1 MYPGRVRLLRSL
13 SFALLCSLAL
23 PLAAPPE
30 ARADFS
36 AGGRKKGGGGTKG
49 GGATGG
55 GTKGG
60 GTKGGAQGGGTGGTK
75 GGAQGG
81 GDKGEEKGKKNGVE
95 ERIRRYTGILMAQPW
110 ARVPLERLSEAY
122 RERDGNL
129 KKLLEE
135 FEKRAA
141 DGASSDHWNA
151 RVALAGIYRLDGRL
165 DEAIKAYEG
174 ALGERPKEA
183 QARLALAQLLQDR
196 GDRAGARKQFD
207 EALAALG
214 NGIDRESVLR
224 SLRTLALEQNDV
236 PGARGYHDQLVKG
249 AGSSLHV
256 RAELGREL
264 LGRGDAARAEVE
276 FQDVAKAA
284 AGDNRALAPALLDLG
299 RAQAAQKKNK
309 DALATLK
316 RALGLAGSEA
326 GVRGE
331 ILNAVAGVY
340 RADNNL
346 AELIALLEKERVS
359 DFPRLLMLGSLYEET
374 GAVDKAL
381 DTYRKALGVNG
392 KHIETRLKVV
402 RLLQAQGELEKAI
415 AENEKLIQAAPR
427 NPEFVFQLCEV
438 LLQRGDRARA
448 LGLLSKLEQSASNDE
463 DVLVRVADFY
473 ERIEEKDRALKLFA
487 RLTTL
492 APSDPTHLVEL
503 GDRYWQAGDQ
513 KKALEIWARIRTAI
527 PNKARALAALGDVLL
542 EHDQVGEA
550 LAALREAMEAEPAN
564 LRYRKGYA
572 LALERVATGV
582 NQGFQRNARFEE
594 ARAVWEE
601 LMEKAG
607 TDRLLAREARIHV
620 ITLWGLLKQLEARSE
635 PLKRRL
641 ADDPPD
647 LEAGRLLA
655 EAQIRLRKLT
665 DAEATLQR
673 ITEKA
678 PGDEEAFLALERV
691 RVLQH
696 DLPGA
701 IGALEKLAEINPKR
715 AREYYQRMAQY
726 SAELYKDDDAIKFA
740 EKAVALSP
748 NDADGH
754 RKLGA
759 MFRRRGDTERAI
771 QSFRQALLIND
782 RLYPVYMELA
792 ELLVAKGDPDEADR
806 LYRRVL
812 RTAPDEELVAQAG
825 RLSMQR
831 NMVKGSL
838 GDLENELLPLS
849 LGNPS
854 KRVYRRLLIEVY
866 GHLAFPLVQKVRFGE
881 GAEAEAARAQLVKLG
896 ARGIKPLLD
905 ALGEEQRSQVTTAI
919 DVLSYVGNRSAAPSL
934 IAFAGG
940 TADQSLR
947 VKAMT
952 ATGALK
958 DPALLPRY
966 EELVAPK
973 NQDAIAPGDPVT
985 IAVAWSVARMGDK
998 KAAPLLVRMLAS
1010 GTPEVRA
1017 FGALGLGLQ
1026 RDKKAAQALEDLARA
1041 PDGAALTRAAA
1052 ALALGEIEASS
1063 AAPTLLALA
1072 AGPDASVRSAA
1083 LASLARLRHAAAQPQ
1098 ALQALF
1104 AEDEAERR
1112 GAAAALVALQPS
1124 AAPRPRDLLPVPQ
1137 NAVDIRAV
1145 LAGFHPGGFSAKD
1158 WARTLVALEGDLAR
1172 TAAAAAASPEQAT
1185 RVADALLA
1193 RTAAGFAPFT
1203 DGLDGLPQAEREA
1216 AEKSARGI
1224 RKAVVPAFAALIR
1237 HPSSALKIR
1246 AIRVLEGSTEDV
1258 ASTALIEALQDSD
1271 EAVVRAAL
1279 TAVAATPGVRAL
1291 PPVARLLASSPSWSL
1306 RAVGADVLGV
1316 LARREGAA
1324 ADVAFQALALASSSD
1339 TFSVVREASLR
1350 ALAAA
1355 RAPGLDAALAKA
1367 KDDPE
1372 PSIRALAGKLG
1383 GAP

>member
-1 MYPGRVRLLRSL
+1 MYPTQVRLLRSL
-13 SFALLCSLAL
+13 PVALCLSLAC
-23 PLAAPPE
+23 PLVAPLPE

-36 AGGRKKGGGGTKG
+36 AGGRKKGGP
-49 GGATGG
+49 
-55 GTKGG
+55 
-60 GTKGGAQGGGTGGTK
+60 KGGAQGGGPKGGGPK

-81 GDKGEEKGKKNGVE
+81 GPKGGDPAGAKANSAE

-141 DGASSDHWNA
+141 DSASSEHWNA
-151 RVALAGIYRLDGRL
+151 RVALAGILRLDGRI
-165 DEAIKAYEG
+165 DDAIKTYEA
-174 ALGERPKEA
+174 ALTERPKEA
-183 QARLALAQLLQDR
+183 QARLALAQLLLDQ
-196 GDRAGARKQFD
+196 GNKTAARKQFE
-207 EALAALG
+207 EALGALG

-224 SLRTLALEQNDV
+224 SLRTLALEQQDFD
-236 PGARGYHDQLVKG
+236 GARGYHEQLLKG
-249 AGSSLHV
+249 AGGSLHV

-276 FQDVAKAA
+276 FQEVVKAA

-299 RAQAAQKKNK
+299 RAQAAQKKNAE
-309 DALATLK
+309 ALATLK
-316 RALGLAGSEA
+316 RALSLAGSEA

-331 ILNAVAGVY
+331 ILTTVAGVY

-359 DFPRLLMLGSLYEET
+359 DFPRLVMLGSLYEET

-381 DTYRKALGVNG
+381 ETYRKALGVNG

-427 NPEFVFQLCEV
+427 NPDFVFQLAEV
-438 LLQRGDRARA
+438 LIQRGDRGKA
-448 LGLLSKLEQSASNDE
+448 LALLSKLEQSAGNEE
-463 DVLVRVADFY
+463 DVLTRVADFY

-487 RLTTL
+487 RLASL

-503 GDRYWQAGDQ
+503 GDRYWQAGDP
-513 KKALEIWARIRTAI
+513 KKALETWNRIRTAV

-542 EHDQVGEA
+542 EHDQVAEA
-550 LAALREAMEAEPAN
+550 LAALKEAMEAEPNN

-601 LMEKAG
+601 LLEKSG
-607 TDRLLAREARIHV
+607 NDRLLAREARTHV
-620 ITLWGLLKQLEARSE
+620 VTLWGLLKQLESRVE

-655 EAQIRLRKLT
+655 EAQIRLRKLA
-665 DAEATLQR
+665 DAEVTLQR
-673 ITEKA
+673 ITDKA

-701 IGALEKLAEINPKR
+701 IAALEKLAEINPKR

-726 SAELYKDDDAIKFA
+726 SAELVKDDDAIKFA

-748 NDADGH
+748 NDADGY

-759 MFRRRGDTERAI
+759 MFRRRGDTDRAV
-771 QSFRQALLIND
+771 QAFRQALHIND

-792 ELLVAKGDPDEADR
+792 ELLVAKGEPDEADR

-831 NMVKGSL
+831 NMVKGTL
-838 GDLENELLPLS
+838 GDLENDLLPLS

-919 DVLSYVGNRSAAPSL
+919 DVLAYVGNRSAAPAL

-940 TADQSLR
+940 NAEQPLR
-947 VKAMT
+947 VKAMI

-958 DPALLPRY
+958 DPSLLPRY

-973 NQDAIAPGDPVT
+973 NQDAAVPGDPVT
-985 IAVAWSVARMGDK
+985 VAAAWSVARMGDR
-998 KAAPLLVRMLAS
+998 KAAPLLVRMLSS
-1010 GTPEVRA
+1010 GAPEVRA
-1017 FGALGLGLQ
+1017 FGALGLGLL
-1026 RDKKAAQALEDLARA
+1026 RDKKAAPALEDLARA
-1041 PDGAALTRAAA
+1041 PDGATLSRAAA
-1052 ALALGEIEASS
+1052 ALALGEIEAAS

-1072 AGPDASVRSAA
+1072 FGPDPSVRSAA
-1083 LASLARLRHAAAQPQ
+1083 LAALARLRHAAAQPQ
-1098 ALQALF
+1098 ALRALF
-1104 AEDEAERR
+1104 SEHETERR
-1112 GAAAALVALQPS
+1112 TAAAVLVALQPTTS
-1124 AAPRPRDLLPVPQ
+1124 PRPRELLPVPQ
-1137 NAVDIRAV
+1137 GAVELRAV
-1145 LAGFHPGGFSAKD
+1145 LEGMLPGGFSPAER
-1158 WARTLVALEGDLAR
+1158 ARTLVALESDLAR
-1172 TAAAAAASPEQAT
+1172 TAASAATSPERAV

-1193 RTAAGFAPFT
+1193 RSTVGFAPFT
-1203 DGLDGLPQAEREA
+1203 DGLESLPEAERVA
-1216 AEKSARGI
+1216 AEKSAAVI
-1224 RKAVVPAFAALIR
+1224 RRAVIPAFAALVR
-1237 HPSSALKIR
+1237 HPSVALKIR
-1246 AIRVLEGSTEDV
+1246 ALRILEGSPEDV
-1258 ASTALIEALQDSD
+1258 ATTALIEALQDGD
-1271 EAVVRAAL
+1271 ETVVRAAL
-1279 TAVAATPGVRAL
+1279 AAVASTPGVRAI

-1306 RAVGADVLGV
+1306 RAASAEVLGSLV
-1316 LARREGAA
+1316 RREGASP
-1324 ADVAFQALALASSSD
+1324 DVAFQALSKAATSD
-1339 TFSVVREASLR
+1339 VFSVVREASLR

-1355 RAPGLDAALAKA
+1355 KAPGLASVLERVNN
-1367 KDDPE
+1367 DPE
-1372 PSIRALAGKLG
+1372 PSLRELAARLG
-1383 GAP
+1383 GTL